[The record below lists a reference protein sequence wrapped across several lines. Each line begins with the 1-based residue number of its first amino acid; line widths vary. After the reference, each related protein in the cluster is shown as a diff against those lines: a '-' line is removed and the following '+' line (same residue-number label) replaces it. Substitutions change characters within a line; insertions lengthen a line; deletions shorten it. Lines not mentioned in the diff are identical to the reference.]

1 MGEAKNR
8 KHEIEALKASG
19 VRKLALNPSYDDY
32 DNAATIIKK
41 VAKFDWKYHEG
52 VSSYEIIEWAGVD
65 VRSKSYGDFKKV
77 VLNTT
82 INGDPTKAFRVKNAI
97 ISLLELFSAEHMTCS
112 LPIDPNRNGTPTT
125 IKEFDYAINR
135 YFRVLNYGQE
145 CHDNH
150 FMAA

>member
-19 VRKLALNPSYDDY
+19 ARMITLNPSYDDY
-32 DNAATIIKK
+32 DNASIIIKK
-41 VAKFDWKYHEG
+41 VAKFDWEYHEG
-52 VSSYEIIEWAGVD
+52 TSFYEIVEWAGVD
-65 VRSKSYGDFKKV
+65 VRSKSYDDFKRV

-82 INGDPTKAFRVKNAI
+82 INGDPTKALRVKNAI
-97 ISLLELFSAEHMTCS
+97 ISLLEFFSIEHMTCS
-112 LPIDPNRNGTPTT
+112 LPINPYRNGTPTT
-125 IKEFDYAINR
+125 RVEFDYAINR

-150 FMAA
+150 FKAA